1 MLEYLHVKNLALIE
15 ECEIE
20 FTKGLNILTGETGA
34 GKSVLLGSVNLA
46 LGQKGDK
53 ELIREGEEEA
63 FVELVFSA
71 PKSTLLQL
79 EKMEI
84 TCDDESVSIS
94 RKISKTKS
102 VFKINGETVNSKQV
116 KEIARGL
123 IDIHGQH
130 EHQSLLN
137 VVRQREL
144 IDSFKQET
152 VEKLLEK
159 VSFLYKSIKENDKEI
174 AELAPLSRTRDREI
188 DLLEYEINEI
198 DEANLIPGEDVELE
212 ENYRRMKS
220 SLKLTENLNEAVACI
235 SGEGNASAGEFVSR
249 AISRVSSMADIDSE
263 ASKMLDKLTTCE
275 DLLGDFSLLASRY
288 MDRLSFE
295 PEEFSKVE
303 ERLDLINTLKSK
315 FGRTIEDILEYK
327 EQKNKELENLRN
339 LDARLA
345 ELTKASG
352 VLMDEYHEWADKL
365 SSARKESGRLF
376 SKELTKALS
385 ELAFNDVDFEV
396 AFTVKNDISESG
408 LDDVEF
414 MISTNTGE
422 PKRPLRNVA
431 SGGELSRVM
440 LAIKTIIAKEDS
452 IDSLI
457 FDEIDSGISGK
468 TAWEVSKKLA
478 DLSREHQV
486 ICITHLAQIAAMS
499 DTHFEIKKEL
509 VNSRMA
515 TSISLLSKDG
525 EIDELARLL
534 GTENTSDAAKCNAIE
549 LKTSADNWKREL

>member
-235 SGEGNASAGEFVSR
+235 SGEGNACAGEFVSR